1 MVEAFTWTRTSPGPG
16 TGTDTLFISTV
27 LLPGKYAALMVVL
40 IDLLS

>member
-16 TGTDTLFISTV
+16 AGPGTLFISTV
-27 LLPGKYAALMVVL
+27 LLPGKYAAFMVVL